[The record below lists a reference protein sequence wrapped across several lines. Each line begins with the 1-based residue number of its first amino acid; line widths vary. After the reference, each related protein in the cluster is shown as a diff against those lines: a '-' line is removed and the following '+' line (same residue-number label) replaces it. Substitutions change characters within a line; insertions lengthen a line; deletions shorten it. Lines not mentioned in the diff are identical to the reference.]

1 MATIS
6 ESKLGVPDGYIL
18 SSWTTSMRVDLA
30 ARAAILFSA
39 AVSFRLVQ
47 KTPFHIRI
55 LHILR
60 DYALRSIRAALGDP
74 RRSNSDAILVAVTTV
89 AQSELLCGWYED
101 CRVHQRGLAQIRE
114 ARGPTVARFLHAS
127 ISFIDDLSAS
137 ELVESIGAAAKT

>member
-55 LHILR
+55 R
-60 DYALRSIRAALGDP
+60 PALGDP